1 MTYEL
6 TEEQEAFRGVV
17 ADFVRREIAPVA
29 NEWERMGREPVE
41 IVDKMREMG
50 LFGMLVPG
58 NYGGLDVDAVSYGLA
73 FEEISRAWMGIAGTL
88 GSHSLACLLIAR
100 FGTSEQRDRYLPRM
114 ATGEWRSGIALTEPG
129 AGTDL
134 QGIRTRASRDSDGYR
149 VRGTKM
155 WITNARHAAVLP
167 VLVVTDP
174 DAEPRHRGLSML
186 LMDADTFEVGR
197 DLGKLGYKGTES
209 CEVVID
215 SAVPATTLL
224 GGQEGSGFK
233 QALNV
238 LEHGR
243 INIAARAV
251 GVAQASYEAAL
262 AYSQQREAFGQPIS
276 EFQAIRL
283 KLADMA
289 TDITAG
295 RLLWRWAATRLD
307 AQERADRET
316 GMAKVF
322 CSEVALRASLT
333 SMRVHGG
340 YGYSTE
346 YDVERYYRDA
356 PLMAIGEGTNDVL
369 RLVVARSLL
378 SNDGRSAR

>member
-1 MTYEL
+1 MRYEL
-6 TEEQEAFRGVV
+6 TDEQEAFREVV
-17 ADFVRREIAPVA
+17 AEFARREIAPVA
-29 NEWERMGREPVE
+29 NEWERTGREPVE
-41 IVDKMREMG
+41 IVDTMRQMG
-50 LFGMLVPG
+50 LFGLLVPQEH
-58 NYGGLDVDAVSYGLA
+58 GGLGVDAVSYGLA
-73 FEEISRAWMGIAGTL
+73 FEEIGRGWMGIAGIL

-100 FGTSEQRDRYLPRM
+100 YGTDEQRERYLPRM
-114 ATGEWRSGIALTEPG
+114 ASGEWRSGIALTEPD

-134 QGIRTRASRDSDGYR
+134 QGIKTRAESGDDGYR

-155 WITNARHAAVLP
+155 WITNAAHAAVLP

-174 DAEPRHRGLSML
+174 DAEPRHRGLSL
-186 LMDADTFEVGR
+186 LLVDEDSFEVGR

-209 CEVVID
+209 CEVLID
-215 SAVPATTLL
+215 TTVPRAKLL
-224 GGQEGSGFK
+224 GEREGEGLK

-243 INIAARAV
+243 INIAARAI
-251 GVAQASYEAAL
+251 GVAQASYQAAL
-262 AYSQQREAFGQPIS
+262 TYAQEREAFGQPIS
-276 EFQAIRL
+276 EFQAIQL

-289 TDITAG
+289 TDIQAG
-295 RLLWRWAATRLD
+295 RLLWRWAAARLD
-307 AQERADRET
+307 AQDRSDRET

-369 RLVVARSLL
+369 RLVIARALL
-378 SNDGRSAR
+378 DEARRDT